1 MNHET
6 GKSRKLY
13 DDDMMQMQ
21 TLASDILLM
30 ERGQSKAVTGKE
42 HLERNDFIIE
52 KQKAEL
58 QRMDAAKRHKEEL
71 INLAEQE
78 LKQVKSEIR
87 TDKLKKTAT
96 TAATAITSGVASLF
110 GSGKLKELERANEKL
125 QDEVSKRDT
134 NIEKLQSQIQQ
145 MQKQHDTQIH
155 NLKEMHRQELDM
167 KEKELSRLARI
178 IDKAF
183 RWFPMFREM
192 LRMEKFCAMLG
203 FTKEMT
209 ERLVV
214 KKEALKCSGKIYS
227 EQHRRNFDIK
237 DDVLRVENDPDD
249 ESRLNLT
256 INREPIAEWFREQWH
271 RLRYGTSLP
280 QQEEKKSRGIKL

>member
-1 MNHET
+1 MLRFE
-6 GKSRKLY
+6 GFIDCLSFL
-13 DDDMMQMQ
+13 
-21 TLASDILLM
+21 TLRLENCPQSPDFNRQDYMVLNSV
-30 ERGQSKAVTGKE
+30 GNVSKALYAMSASTASLTMTV
-42 HLERNDFIIE
+42 
-52 KQKAEL
+52 
-58 QRMDAAKRHKEEL
+58 
-71 INLAEQE
+71 QE
-78 LKQVKSEIR
+78 WKPCSKSEIR

-167 KEKELSRLARI
+167 KEKELSQLARI

-203 FTKEMT
+203 FSKEMT
-209 ERLVV
+209 ESLIV

-237 DDVLRVENDPDD
+237 DDILRVENDPDD

-256 INREPIAEWFREQWH
+256 INRKPIADWFREQWH
-271 RLRYGTSLP
+271 RLRYGARVP
-280 QQEEKKSRGIKL
+280 QQEERKSRGFKL